1 MNRVSVAFVD
11 DHPLFLAGVSSL
23 FANQER
29 FCVVATGGTATDAI
43 EIAHGHHP
51 AVMVMDLNMPGDA
64 FAAIA
69 QISRAFTTKIIAFT
83 ASTGID
89 CAVRALD
96 AGASGYVLKG
106 STADELM
113 AAIELVIRGETFIN
127 QGLATKVIQALRT
140 AAVRPVQPESLK
152 LSAREQQIVQ
162 LLLRGLTNRAIADRL
177 AISEKTVKHYMT
189 VLMQKMHARNRL
201 EVVIAAQKME
211 GAHAEQGARQ
221 TFSYN

>member
-1 MNRVSVAFVD
+1 MNRVSVAFID

-23 FANQER
+23 FASQDR
-29 FCVVATGGTATDAI
+29 FRVVGLGSNATDAL
-43 EIAHGHHP
+43 EIARGHNP
-51 AVMVMDLNMPGDA
+51 AIMVMDLNMPGDA
-64 FAAIA
+64 FAAIT
-69 QISRAFTTKIIAFT
+69 QISRAFSTKIIAFT

-106 STADELM
+106 STADELLS
-113 AAIELVIRGETFIN
+113 AVELVVRGETFIN

-140 AAVRPVQPESLK
+140 ATNRPVQTGTLK

-162 LLLRGLTNRAIADRL
+162 HLLRGLTNRAIADRL

-211 GAHAEQGARQ
+211 GSLPEGGRPP
-221 TFSYN
+221 FSYN

>member
-23 FANQER
+23 FANQDR
-29 FCVVATGGTATDAI
+29 FSVVAIGSNATDALD
-43 EIAHGHHP
+43 IARRHRP

-69 QISRAFTTKIIAFT
+69 QISRACKIIAFT

-106 STADELM
+106 STADELL
-113 AAIELVIRGETFIN
+113 AAVELVIRGETFIN
-127 QGLATKVIQALRT
+127 QGLAAKVIQALRT
-140 AAVRPVQPESLK
+140 AVRPVQGGNLK

-162 LLLRGLTNRAIADRL
+162 LLLRGFTNRAIADRL

-211 GAHAEQGARQ
+211 GTPPEGGRPL
-221 TFSYN
+221 FSYN

>member
-1 MNRVSVAFVD
+1 MSCVSVAFVD

-23 FANQER
+23 FASQDR

-43 EIAHGHHP
+43 EIARGHHP
-51 AVMVMDLNMPGDA
+51 AVMVMDLSMPGDA

-69 QISRAFTTKIIAFT
+69 QITRACTTKIVAFT

-96 AGASGYVLKG
+96 AGASGYILKG
-106 STADELM
+106 STAAELM

-127 QGLATKVIQALRT
+127 QGLAAKVIQALRT
-140 AAVRPVQPESLK
+140 ASVRPVQPESLK

-162 LLLRGLTNRAIADRL
+162 LLLRGLTNRAIAGRL

-201 EVVIAAQKME
+201 EVVIAAQKM
-211 GAHAEQGARQ
+211 ASVPAEQGRQ